1 MYDYD
6 DLLNPANPLSPLN
19 PCNPASPYY
28 DLYYDLY
35 WGDSDLEEKNQVE
48 ENKNKDEEKSGQ
60 THQEIRIN
68 NIFTDFSAVI
78 LKSMMGIVFLL
89 FISIIGVIIIKW
101 IRRKIYD
108 REKS

>member
-1 MYDYD
+1 MYDYS

-28 DLYYDLY
+28 DLY

-48 ENKNKDEEKSGQ
+48 EKSGQ
-60 THQEIRIN
+60 THQEIKIDK
-68 NIFTDFSAVI
+68 IFTDFSTVI

-101 IRRKIYD
+101 IRSKIYD

>member
-6 DLLNPANPLSPLN
+6 DLLNLANPLSPLN
-19 PCNPASPYY
+19 PCNPASP
-28 DLYYDLY
+28 YYDLY

-48 ENKNKDEEKSGQ
+48 ENKNQDEENSGQ
-60 THQEIRIN
+60 THQEIKIN

-78 LKSMMGIVFLL
+78 LKSMMGIMFLL

>member
-1 MYDYD
+1 MYDYS

-28 DLYYDLY
+28 DLY
-35 WGDSDLEEKNQVE
+35 WGDSDLEEHKNQVE
-48 ENKNKDEEKSGQ
+48 ENSGQ
-60 THQEIRIN
+60 THQEIKID

-78 LKSMMGIVFLL
+78 LKSMMGIMFLL

-101 IRRKIYD
+101 IRSKIYD

>member
-1 MYDYD
+1 MYDYS

-19 PCNPASPYY
+19 PCNPVSP
-28 DLYYDLY
+28 YYDLY
-35 WGDSDLEEKNQVE
+35 WGDSDLEEHKNQVE
-48 ENKNKDEEKSGQ
+48 ENSGQ
-60 THQEIRIN
+60 THQEIKID
-68 NIFTDFSAVI
+68 NIFTDFSVVI
-78 LKSMMGIVFLL
+78 LKSMMGIMFLL

>member
-28 DLYYDLY
+28 DLY

-48 ENKNKDEEKSGQ
+48 ENKNKDEENSGQ
-60 THQEIRIN
+60 THQEIEIN
-68 NIFTDFSAVI
+68 NAITKVSNVI
-78 LKSMMGIVFLL
+78 LKPMMGVLVLL

-101 IRRKIYD
+101 IRSKIYD